1 MIIVSVQ
8 KMLIEAWPEWD
19 LVREIGAGSQ
29 GSVYMIKHQGSD
41 DSINNYAAL
50 KVIAVLRDIQMSEG
64 KGEYPYSAELMTRDM
79 NHPNIVSVKD
89 WKITSDPETGNRFLL
104 MRMELLL
111 PLDEYRGFDIVK
123 VGTDICSAL
132 SALHERGIFHL
143 DIKPGNI
150 FVNQEGVFKLGDFG
164 TARNVFDL
172 DKGDFPVGT
181 LHYAAPEVL
190 STRSVMHTATDAIHA
205 DIYSLGMV
213 LFELLIWE
221 EYGRGCHGPA
231 DEAHEREEWF
241 QLQSRNYMGYSTFTG
256 AAMKKEECSIKE
268 VVRKALSSFPYLRY
282 EDAEKMREALLR
294 AAEAEGRNE
303 NPVHRGSFNKDMV
316 LSVEDSMKHFIYDD
330 VRSVLLLKY
339 SSGVHRRYA
348 GYPYVG
354 KLAGLRLTYV
364 GHEPPERVCLNGD
377 EIMIKPRDGFVDL
390 IFKDIYKERLWPSKV
405 DIAVQYP
412 QGDCYCWSLLQ
423 AEPGR
428 HREWFKRP
436 DWT

>member
-1 MIIVSVQ
+1 MSVQ
-8 KMLIEAWPEWD
+8 EMLMKAWPEWD
-19 LVREIGAGSQ
+19 LVKEIGAGSQ
-29 GSVYMIKHQGSD
+29 GSVYMIKCRDLD
-41 DSINNYAAL
+41 DSIDSYAAL
-50 KVIAVLRDIQMSEG
+50 KVVSAPRDIQISEDKNG
-64 KGEYPYSAELMTRDM
+64 YLYSAELMTRNM

-89 WKITSDPETGNRFLL
+89 WKVVEDSETRNLFLL

-143 DIKPGNI
+143 DVKPGNI

-172 DKGDFPVGT
+172 GKGDFPVGT

-190 STRSVMHTATDAIHA
+190 STRSVMHTAMDAVHA

-213 LFELLIWE
+213 LFELFIWE
-221 EYGRGCHGPA
+221 VYGRGCHGPA

-241 QLQSRNYMGYSTFTG
+241 QLQGRNYMGYNTYTE
-256 AAMKKEECSIKE
+256 ATLKKEECSIE
-268 VVRKALSSFPYLRY
+268 DVIRKALSSFPYWRY
-282 EDAEKMREALLR
+282 ENADKMRETLLR
-294 AAEAEGRNE
+294 VAEAEGRSK
-303 NPVHRGSFNKDMV
+303 NPDHRGSFNKDAV
-316 LSVEDSMKHFIYDD
+316 LSVEESMKRFIHDD
-330 VRSVLLLKY
+330 VRRVLLLKY

-348 GYPYVG
+348 GSPYVG
-354 KLAGLRLTYV
+354 DIIGLRLTYI
-364 GHEPPERVCLNGD
+364 GNEPPERVCLNGY
-377 EIMIKPRDGFVDL
+377 EITFEPKDGFVDL
-390 IFKDIYKERLWPSKV
+390 NFMDIYRKYPWPSKADV
-405 DIAVQYP
+405 TVQYP
-412 QGDCYCWSLLQ
+412 QGDCYCWSLIQ